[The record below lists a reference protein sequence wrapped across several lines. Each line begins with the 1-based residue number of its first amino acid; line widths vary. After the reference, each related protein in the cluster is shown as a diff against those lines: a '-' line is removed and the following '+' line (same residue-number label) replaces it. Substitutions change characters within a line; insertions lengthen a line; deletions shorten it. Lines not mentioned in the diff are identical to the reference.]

1 MPLSSEPKR
10 VDVMKNKSLGLLL
23 LALASSS
30 LMFAPRDSKGG
41 STGAA
46 KDGDSARAKAQ
57 RRCCWGLCMRGT
69 ARALQQIELEALET
83 PGGISLERVG
93 QIFMESFT
101 DTLFVGAAMMT
112 RSDIGE
118 GGFITDDAR
127 SVESINPAL
136 KDHLEGQIIKL
147 METYEITPAHVDG
160 YVAAGTLATRRAEIT
175 PRLLAAIATCGTTF
189 CATKPE
195 QALAIANEFKIIS
208 NIHSN
213 AQDAENYEPIMA
225 GIAQCFYNNLTKV
238 PVIAAT
244 ANMGVSSRSLI
255 SVRSTLSSSGLPGPR
270 GKDGEVDTAA
280 VSVEIDGKY

>member
-1 MPLSSEPKR
+1 
-10 VDVMKNKSLGLLL
+10 MKNKSLGLLL

-30 LMFAPRDSKGG
+30 LMFAPRDGKGG

-46 KDGDSARAKAQ
+46 KDGDSARAQAQ

-69 ARALQQIELEALET
+69 ARALQQIELEALK
-83 PGGISLERVG
+83 GNISPERIG
-93 QIFMESFT
+93 QIFLESFT
-101 DTLFVGAAMMT
+101 DALFVGAAMMT
-112 RSDIGE
+112 RSDIGAE
-118 GGFITDDAR
+118 GFITDDAV

-189 CATKPE
+189 CANKPE

-208 NIHSN
+208 NLHGN
-213 AQDAENYEPIMA
+213 AEDTEHYEPIMA

-238 PVIAAT
+238 PVLAAT

-255 SVRSTLSSSGLPGPR
+255 SVRSMLSGSGLPGPR
-270 GKDGEVDTAA
+270 EKDGGVDTAA
-280 VSVEIDGKY
+280 VSLDIDSKY

>member
-10 VDVMKNKSLGLLL
+10 VGVMKNKSLGLLL

-30 LMFAPRDSKGG
+30 LMFAPRGGKGG

-46 KDGDSARAKAQ
+46 KDGDSARAQAQ
-57 RRCCWGLCMRGT
+57 RRCCWKLCMRGT
-69 ARALQQIELEALET
+69 AMALKQIEREAIET
-83 PGGISLERVG
+83 PGGISFERVG
-93 QIFMESFT
+93 QIFMESFS
-101 DTLFVGAAMMT
+101 DAVFVGTLMMT
-112 RSDIGE
+112 RADLGE
-118 GGFITDDAR
+118 GGFLPDDAR

-136 KDHLEGQIIKL
+136 KEHLEGQIITL
-147 METYEITPAHVDG
+147 MQTYEITPDHVDL
-160 YVAAGTLATRRAEIT
+160 YAAEGTLAAKKAAIT
-175 PRLLAAIATCGTTF
+175 PRLLTAIATCVTTF
-189 CATKPE
+189 CANRPE

-213 AQDAENYEPIMA
+213 AEDAENYEPIMA

-238 PVIAAT
+238 PVLAAT

-270 GKDGEVDTAA
+270 GKDGEVDTVA
-280 VSVEIDGKY
+280 VSVDIDRKY